1 MAPDGTRTPP
11 AEGEHTLVTL
21 FLTAAQ
27 EMIEELVD
35 AIAAEGYDDI
45 RAAHS
50 RVFENLRP
58 EGRTLAQLAERAT
71 ITHQSMSELVA
82 GLEADGYVERR
93 PDPSDRRAK
102 LIFLTPR
109 GKAVMRVAMREIER
123 IETKWLDRLEKE
135 GVRGDLRASL
145 EHVLRGG

>member
-1 MAPDGTRTPP
+1 
-11 AEGEHTLVTL
+11 LVTL